1 MFMLSHPG
9 RVQVYT
15 ESDALTKVC
24 AASPLSYSGDKQP
37 PVASS
42 LAQATA
48 MNLLMG
54 KVCKHDP
61 LLSALCSG

>member
-15 ESDALTKVC
+15 ESDALTKAC
-24 AASPLSYSGDKQP
+24 AAS